1 MSALIGI
8 LNGKPVGDRLHSALD
23 QLDPTRTTRRDTRM
37 LATRE
42 AAAGLAAIGPAAA
55 GMRGMPSMLIAP
67 PGPIQANHM
76 PSERAAEG
84 GAATDGAATGA
95 CLPPDARLLRL
106 GAATLGVV
114 GPAVALAGLGF
125 GCGNIARRRRPE
137 PGSAL
142 NRLLRDIEDNVGPDL
157 ALRRLL
163 DRVGGDMSFT
173 LLMDDDPRRM
183 FVARGASGLTL
194 AAGDH
199 AGFIA
204 SDDRLLTGTLQSAVI
219 LRPGDIAT
227 LSTDRVRVMDD
238 CGRIITRRL
247 TPAAAPVNV
256 PPMPRPG
263 ETMTQTDLARL
274 GEAVRLGAGLVSP
287 VRAPLPAAV
296 GAGIHGR
303 VAIGAAAALMPAV
316 SAAAD
321 IWRLCYGIDVLVR
334 PLADGAR
341 PYLPIDMAILVPE
354 AGEAIDARAMP
365 HLLRQGGARSV
376 AVLDLSASG
385 QIHETIGADACWQL
399 SLPAEHGV
407 APTLSA
413 LGLIA
418 GLVAIGARMAALGN
432 GAPGRPL
439 PTVEDPG
446 VSPRTMVRMLHAAAD
461 RIDTAGLMAV
471 LEQASAGASATPVAA
486 GGRDSVR
493 GGSASAGA
501 LREAAD
507 AMAANGRRRV
517 DLMLDQPLT
526 GHRDAPGLT
535 ELACTL
541 FAEIAHVICLPAQT
555 RDPFGSPI
563 APTPSAPV
571 LTPFP
576 AIPADVLL
584 AGGTA
589 MLATEILVAAAA
601 AMRTAYDFARA
612 SGAPLGRPR
621 CLNGLRGG

>member
-1 MSALIGI
+1 M
-8 LNGKPVGDRLHSALD
+8 
-23 QLDPTRTTRRDTRM
+23 
-37 LATRE
+37 
-42 AAAGLAAIGPAAA
+42 
-55 GMRGMPSMLIAP
+55 
-67 PGPIQANHM
+67 
-76 PSERAAEG
+76 
-84 GAATDGAATGA
+84 
-95 CLPPDARLLRL
+95 RL

-114 GPAVALAGLGF
+114 GPAAALAGLGF

-199 AGFIA
+199 TGFIA

-227 LSTDRVRVMDD
+227 LSTDRVRVLDD

-247 TPAAAPVNV
+247 TPAAAPTNV

-303 VAIGAAAALMPAV
+303 VAISAAAALMPAV
-316 SAAAD
+316 SVAAD

-354 AGEAIDARAMP
+354 AGEAVDARAMP

-471 LEQASAGASATPVAA
+471 LEQASAGASATHVTATHVTA
-486 GGRDSVR
+486 GDR
-493 GGSASAGA
+493 ASANA
-501 LREAAD
+501 AANPIREAAD
-507 AMAANGRRRV
+507 AMAASGRRRV

-555 RDPFGSPI
+555 RDPFGGPI

-576 AIPADVLL
+576 EIPTDVLL
-584 AGGTA
+584 AGGGTA

>member
-55 GMRGMPSMLIAP
+55 EVPGMRRPLIAP
-67 PGPIQANHM
+67 PGPMQADHM
-76 PSERAAEG
+76 PSERAAGG

-125 GCGNIARRRRPE
+125 GCGNVARRRRPE

-199 AGFIA
+199 TGFIA

-287 VRAPLPAAV
+287 ARAPLPAAV

-303 VAIGAAAALMPAV
+303 VAISAAAALMPAV

-354 AGEAIDARAMP
+354 AGEAVDAKAMP

-385 QIHETIGADACWQL
+385 QIHDAIGADACWQL

-471 LEQASAGASATPVAA
+471 LEQASAGARRSTNPI
-486 GGRDSVR
+486 
-493 GGSASAGA
+493 
-501 LREAAD
+501 REAAD

-555 RDPFGSPI
+555 RDPFGGPI

-584 AGGTA
+584 AGGGTA